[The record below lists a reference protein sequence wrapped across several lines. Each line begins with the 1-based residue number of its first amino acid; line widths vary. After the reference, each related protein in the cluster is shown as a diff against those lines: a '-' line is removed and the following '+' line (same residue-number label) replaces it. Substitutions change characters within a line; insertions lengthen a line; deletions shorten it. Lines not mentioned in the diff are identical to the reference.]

1 MLIYIAFFGSFLG
14 IATMLALKMYELQN
28 GAKFFSVARYR
39 VDTLLHKRMEDLS
52 TYSRYANRHTFRAVL
67 ILLFEY
73 AVRGL
78 IYLAGVLKETRLW
91 AMVKGQGIAKRE
103 GVSSEFL
110 NKIEENRKEDP
121 VNQDRLL

>member
-73 AVRGL
+73 LYVPLLFIAVCCVYCCLSR
-78 IYLAGVLKETRLW
+78 
-91 AMVKGQGIAKRE
+91 
-103 GVSSEFL
+103 
-110 NKIEENRKEDP
+110 
-121 VNQDRLL
+121 